1 MEKKG
6 KIQDI
11 ALIILLVAVITLSI
25 AYAVLSTT
33 LTLSAQATVKASTN
47 WNVQFVDVSGA
58 NDICI
63 ASGNAQVK
71 TQPTITSTAFT
82 GLAVDFKTPGDKV
95 VCKWNVENNGSV
107 AASLKTFTKPSTYS
121 YSGASGDVSK
131 VDGKISYT
139 LTYSDDTAI
148 TAGDSTTGN
157 SLPADATTG
166 KKGLKLVIEYSS
178 SATDLPA
185 ADVVVTGFD
194 TTFLYEQK

>member
-33 LTLSAQATVKASTN
+33 LTLSAQATVKGNTN
-47 WNVQFVDVSGA
+47 WKVEFVDVSGA

-131 VDGKISYT
+131 VNGKINYT
-139 LTYSDDTAI
+139 LTYDPSGAI
-148 TAGDSTTGN
+148 AEGDALAVNQDRGLILTIEFDSN
-157 SLPADATTG
+157 AT
-166 KKGLKLVIEYSS
+166 E
-178 SATDLPA
+178 LPA

-194 TTFLYEQK
+194 TTFLYEQN